1 MVISTLSNANLIY
14 NSIQA
19 VLGNPICPMKI
30 NYNISFSRFWG
41 GISHNANEKIEV
53 I

>member
-19 VLGNPICPMKI
+19 VLDNPICPMNI

-41 GISHNANEKIEV
+41 GISHNANEKVEV